1 MITSAMP
8 GEGKTLTAINLAA
21 TFAKSFGQT
30 AILVDCDL
38 QRQNVHRYL
47 GIPSDRGMTDYLKN
61 NTPLGELIIWP
72 KIEKLSLISGGEPV
86 RESAELISS
95 PRMAALAAE
104 LKARYSDR
112 YVFYDLP
119 PLLAEAD
126 ALAFAPLADCILM
139 VVHPGTVLEE
149 VNRALEMIPK

>member
-1 MITSAMP
+1 MRLESV
-8 GEGKTLTAINLAA
+8 L
-21 TFAKSFGQT
+21 S
-30 AILVDCDL
+30 
-38 QRQNVHRYL
+38 
-47 GIPSDRGMTDYLKN
+47 S
-61 NTPLGELIIWP
+61 PLSELIIWP

-95 PRMAALAAE
+95 PKMAALAAE
-104 LKARYSDR
+104 LKTRYSDR

-139 VVHPGTVLEE
+139 VVHPGTALED
-149 VNRALEMIPK
+149 VNKALEMIPKEKFLGFVLNRTELSDNRYYQRYSYGTHIKQT